1 MTPSQ
6 VFGQLPADVARSV
19 TDFLYS
25 PARGANVDRL
35 SRWVPAGIDPSQPGP
50 ARTLAGLLGAADA
63 ELNPA
68 QPLHR
73 LALLPQPQLARLARR
88 IAIDGLE
95 WALRRV
101 IRNTELARLDE
112 WVTQD
117 DWHRIYQSPPTH
129 PVTDRRLVGDIDAIV
144 EALQQRGWRLIE
156 RASEALPRALGLR
169 LLLKCP
175 LFDEAT
181 GSAPGSGGPDE
192 VNVVIRS
199 YSTWIESA
207 LPGWDSALTGL
218 AATTR
223 G

>member
-1 MTPSQ
+1 MNPSQ
-6 VFGQLPADVARSV
+6 VFGQLPAGVARSV

-25 PARGANVDRL
+25 PARGASADRL
-35 SRWVPAGIDPSQPGP
+35 SRWVPAGIDPTQPGP

-63 ELNPA
+63 ELDPA

-73 LALLPQPQLARLARR
+73 VALLPQPQLAGLARR
-88 IAIDGLE
+88 VAIDALE

-129 PVTDRRLVGDIDAIV
+129 PVTDRRLVGDIDALV
-144 EALQQRGWRLIE
+144 EALQQRGWHLIE
-156 RASEALPRALGLR
+156 RASEAMPRALGLR
-169 LLLKCP
+169 LVLKCP
-175 LFDEAT
+175 LFDEA
-181 GSAPGSGGPDE
+181 PVFDPESGDPDE
-192 VNVVIRS
+192 VNLVVRS

-207 LPGWDSALTGL
+207 DPEWDSALAGL
-218 AATTR
+218 EAPTR

>member
-1 MTPSQ
+1 MNPSQ

-25 PARGANVDRL
+25 PARGASADRL
-35 SRWVPAGIDPSQPGP
+35 SRWVPAGIDPTQPGP

-63 ELNPA
+63 ELDPA

-73 LALLPQPQLARLARR
+73 VALLPQPQLSGLARR
-88 IAIDGLE
+88 VAIDALE

-101 IRNTELARLDE
+101 VRNTELARLDE
-112 WVTQD
+112 WVTED
-117 DWHRIYQSPPTH
+117 DWHRIYQSPLTH
-129 PVTDRRLVGDIDAIV
+129 PVTDRRLVGDIDALV
-144 EALQQRGWRLIE
+144 DALQQRGWRLIE
-156 RASEALPRALGLR
+156 RASEALPRAIGLR

-175 LFDEAT
+175 LFDGA
-181 GSAPGSGGPDE
+181 SALAQGSGDPDE
-192 VNVVIRS
+192 VNLVVRS

-207 LPGWDSALTGL
+207 RPDWDSALARL

-223 G
+223 D